1 MQRPYEILRP
11 TLISLPMTAEPTST
25 QSRSP
30 LQILQTLLTSETT
43 LYVLKRI
50 LQALLT
56 LLLASVFSF
65 FVIQLAPGDFLDAAR
80 QNPQISPETIQQF
93 EEQFGLNKPIWQQ
106 YVQWLYQVVFKLN
119 FGESFAYQRPAVEVL
134 AERIPNTLLLSI
146 ASIIVTWAIAIPL
159 GIIGAVNQN
168 KFADRI
174 LRVLSYI
181 GQGFPSLITGLLLLF
196 FAQLTTPLFPVGG
209 RTIINHDDLNWIGK
223 ILDVGWH
230 MILPTLA
237 LSITSFAG
245 LQRLMRGQMLDVLRQ
260 DYIRTARAKG
270 LPEERV
276 IYTHALRNAINP
288 LITLLGFEFASLLSG
303 AFITEILFNWPGLGR
318 LTLQAVQS
326 QDLYLIMASLMMGA
340 TMLIVGNLLADL
352 ALSFVDPRIKLSK
365 MN

>member
-1 MQRPYEILRP
+1 
-11 TLISLPMTAEPTST
+11 MTAEPTSN

-30 LQILQTLLTSETT
+30 LQTLQIIFASETT
-43 LYVLKRI
+43 LYVFKRV
-50 LQALLT
+50 LQAFLT

-65 FVIQLAPGDFLDAAR
+65 FIIQLAPGDFLDAAR

-106 YVQWLYQVVFKLN
+106 YFQWLYQVVTKLN
-119 FGESFAYQRPAVEVL
+119 FGQSFAYQRPAVEVL

-146 ASIIVTWAIAIPL
+146 ASIIMTWAIAIPL
-159 GIIGAVNQN
+159 GIIGAVNHN

-181 GQGFPSLITGLLLLF
+181 GQGFPALITGLLLLF
-196 FAQLTTPLFPVGG
+196 FAQLTAPLFPVGG
-209 RTIINHDDLNWIGK
+209 RTSINHDDLNWIGK

-270 LPEERV
+270 LPEDRV

-303 AFITEILFNWPGLGR
+303 AFITEYFFGWPGLGR

-326 QDLYLIMASLMMGA
+326 QDLYLIMASLIMGA

-352 ALSFVDPRIKLSK
+352 TLSFVDPRIKLSN

>member
-1 MQRPYEILRP
+1 
-11 TLISLPMTAEPTST
+11 MTAEST
-25 QSRSP
+25 PSKSRSP
-30 LQILQTLLTSETT
+30 LQLLQMIFTSETT
-43 LYVLKRI
+43 LYVVKRI

-56 LLLASVFSF
+56 LLLASAFSF

-106 YVQWLYQVVFKLN
+106 YFQWLYQVVTKFN
-119 FGESFAYQRPAVEVL
+119 FGESFAYNRPALEIL

-146 ASIIVTWAIAIPL
+146 ASIIVTWAIGIPL
-159 GIIGAVNQN
+159 GIIGAVNHN
-168 KFADRI
+168 KFADRC

-181 GQGFPSLITGLLLLF
+181 GQGFPALITGLLLLF

-209 RTIINHDDLNWIGK
+209 RTSINHDDLNWLGK
-223 ILDVGWH
+223 VLDVVWH

-270 LPEERV
+270 LPENRV
-276 IYTHALRNAINP
+276 IYTHALRNAVNP

-303 AFITEILFNWPGLGR
+303 AFITEYFFGWPGLGR

-352 ALSFVDPRIKLSK
+352 ALSFVDPRIKLSR

>member
-1 MQRPYEILRP
+1 
-11 TLISLPMTAEPTST
+11 MTAESTSPST
-25 QSRSP
+25 RSP
-30 LQILQTLLTSETT
+30 LQPVQQVLTSETT
-43 LYVLKRI
+43 LYFLKRI

-56 LLLASVFSF
+56 LLLASAFSF
-65 FVIQLAPGDFLDAAR
+65 FIIQLAPGDFLDAQR

-106 YVQWLYQVVFKLN
+106 YFQWLYQVVTKLN
-119 FGESFAYQRPAVEVL
+119 FGVSFAYQRPAVEVL

-146 ASIIVTWAIAIPL
+146 ASIVVTWAIAIPL
-159 GIIGAVNQN
+159 GIVSAVNHN

-181 GQGFPSLITGLLLLF
+181 GQGFPALITGLLLLF
-196 FAQLTTPLFPVGG
+196 FAQLTAPLFPVGG
-209 RTIINHDDLNWIGK
+209 RTSINHDDLTWLGK
-223 ILDVGWH
+223 VLDVGWH

-270 LPEERV
+270 LSEDRV

-303 AFITEILFNWPGLGR
+303 AFITEYFFGWPGLGR

-340 TMLIVGNLLADL
+340 TMLIIGNLLADL
-352 ALSFVDPRIKLSK
+352 ALSFVDPRIKLSI